1 MKRKAAPDFWSM
13 YFQTF
18 SAKITCFH
26 YETSKF
32 NLYYSPTIILPYYFP
47 TIILLFSLTL
57 KILFINSGF
66 NLVVVLC
73 ILVHKIL
80 KLYTLLSPFLLFLIN
95 LHKILSNHCIKI
107 KALYF
112 ENFQFCSRSSIL
124 WRANQWIGFYM
135 IGTSVMKEFKV
146 FLH

>member
-1 MKRKAAPDFWSM
+1 MKRKAAPDFRSM

-18 SAKITCFH
+18 SAKITWFH

-32 NLYYSPTIILPYYFP
+32 NLYYSPTIVLLYYFP

-57 KILFINSGF
+57 KILFINSGI

-73 ILVHKIL
+73 ILAHKIL
-80 KLYTLLSPFLLFLIN
+80 KLYTLLSPFLRFLIN
-95 LHKILSNHCIKI
+95 LHKILSIKI
-107 KALYF
+107 KALSF

-135 IGTSVMKEFKV
+135 IGTSVMKELKV